1 MTQLNK
7 ICIRNIKTIKRTKP
21 NIEEI
26 KIFLLSL
33 FCCENYDEFLNRQK
47 LGDCVRIACAVS
59 KAFPRVKIFSCEV
72 IDASGSLCTH
82 YLNKL
87 GNEYLDFSLGTLGY
101 TVKIENIKYEN
112 LEEEHLKYVKYMC

>member
-1 MTQLNK
+1 MTHLNK

-33 FCCENYDEFLNRQK
+33 FCCENYDEFLSRQK

-59 KAFPRVKIFSCEV
+59 KAFPKVKIFSCEV
-72 IDASGSLCTH
+72 IDASGCLCTH

-101 TVKIENIKYEN
+101 MTKIDNTEYKN
-112 LEEEHLKYVKYMC
+112 LEEERLKYVKYMC